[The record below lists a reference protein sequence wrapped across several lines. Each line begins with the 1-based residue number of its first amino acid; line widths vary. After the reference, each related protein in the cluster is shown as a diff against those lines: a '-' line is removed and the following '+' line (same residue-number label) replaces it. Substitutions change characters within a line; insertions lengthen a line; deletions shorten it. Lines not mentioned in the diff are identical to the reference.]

1 VRGLRPARPPP
12 QLREVAGGAV
22 ITMQTLSIFE
32 WAARC
37 IEASYPSWQRQQI
50 AEAVDAYLAWLDSLP
65 TTQEVPMTSR

>member
-1 VRGLRPARPPP
+1 
-12 QLREVAGGAV
+12 
-22 ITMQTLSIFE
+22 MQTLSIFE